1 MGSNHQYFIVS
12 VVISLEMTD
21 TINANG
27 VNKPKSKLGG
37 SHTTIIG
44 GRAAKKIVSMLS
56 QHPEI
61 KKIIPSV
68 ITVKGKGN
76 SGGMLTARVQ
86 RPDERGNL
94 RLLLSRGTSF
104 QELRLV
110 TTVGSFTEGERIME
124 ELNLLLLDD

>member
-1 MGSNHQYFIVS
+1 MS
-12 VVISLEMTD
+12 D
-21 TINANG
+21 TTNRG
-27 VNKPKSKLGG
+27 EVNRPRLKLGG

-44 GRAAKKIVSMLS
+44 GRTGKKIVSLIS

-76 SGGMLTARVQ
+76 SGGMLNARVQ
-86 RPDERGNL
+86 RPDDRGNL
-94 RLLLSRGTSF
+94 RLLISHGTSF

-110 TTVGSFTEGERIME
+110 TTVASFSEGERIME
-124 ELNLLLLDD
+124 ELNSLLSD